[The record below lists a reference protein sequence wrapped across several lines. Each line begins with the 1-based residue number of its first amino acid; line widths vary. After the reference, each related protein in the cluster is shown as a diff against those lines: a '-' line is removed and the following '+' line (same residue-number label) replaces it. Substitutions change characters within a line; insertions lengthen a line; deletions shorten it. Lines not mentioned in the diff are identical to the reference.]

1 MSHSMSEYENLR
13 TADIVAEALID
24 WNVHVVFGL
33 PGDGINGFIEALRQR
48 QNKIKFVL
56 VRHEES
62 AAFMACAYAKYT
74 KELGACVATSGP
86 GAIHLL
92 NGLYDAKLDSTPVIA
107 ITGTTYSD
115 LMGSNYQQDVNL
127 LQLFSDVAVY
137 NNMING
143 PEHAEMAVDLAC
155 RTALG
160 RRGVGHLT
168 IPIDVQEKRLKGKYS
183 KHKVPGHTSDAFTS
197 GSIPNQQSL
206 KKAAEILNVGNKV
219 VILVGQGAL
228 SAPDEVLA
236 ICERLAAPVVKA
248 LLGKAVVPDNSPYS
262 LGGIGLLGTE
272 PASDAMDEA
281 DTLLMVGTSFPY
293 IDYLPKPGQAKG
305 IQIDILPEKIGMR
318 YPVDIGLV
326 GDAKLTLAALLPLLQ
341 QKHDDHFLKTKQH
354 AMKSWIS
361 LLEEQSTR
369 TDKPIKPQVVAAAV
383 SEELE
388 DEAIISVDSG
398 TITSWAARYISIRKG
413 MKFSLSGTLASM
425 ACGLQYAIA
434 AQIAFPKRQ
443 SVAFVGDGGF
453 TMLMSEFATAVQ
465 YNLPIKV
472 VILKNNTLGMIRWEQ
487 MAFLGNPE
495 FGVEFTPIDFVRFA
509 EACGG
514 KGYSIR
520 EPSEVGSVLHEAMA
534 QKIPTII
541 EAYVDPF
548 DPPMPPKVEMEFVRK
563 LAESFAKGQ
572 PYATRIGLT
581 LYRNQVHERLR
592 GFHHHRP
599 MDHHDHH
606 QQT

>member
-1 MSHSMSEYENLR
+1 MSEYENLR

-24 WNVHVVFGL
+24 WNVRVVFGL

-86 GAIHLL
+86 GAIHIL

-107 ITGTTYSD
+107 ITGSTYSD

-183 KHKVPGHTSDAFTS
+183 RHKVPGHTSDAFTS
-197 GSIPNQQSL
+197 GSIPNQESL

-305 IQIDILPEKIGMR
+305 IQIDILPEKIGLR

-326 GDAKLTLAALLPLLQ
+326 GDAKLTLAALLPLLL
-341 QKHDDHFLKTKQH
+341 QKDDDHFLKTKQQ

-369 TDKPIKPQVVAAAV
+369 TDKPIKPQLVAAAV

-388 DEAIISVDSG
+388 DDAIISVDSG
-398 TITSWAARYISIRKG
+398 TITSWAARYINIRKG

-548 DPPMPPKVEMEFVRK
+548 DPPMLPKVEMEFVRK

-581 LYRNQVHERLR
+581 LYRNQVHEKLR
-592 GFHHHRP
+592 GFHHHHQ

>member
-1 MSHSMSEYENLR
+1 MSEYENLR

-183 KHKVPGHTSDAFTS
+183 RHKVPGHTSDAFTS
-197 GSIPNQQSL
+197 GSIPNQESL

-305 IQIDILPEKIGMR
+305 IQIDILPEKIGLR

-341 QKHDDHFLKTKQH
+341 QKHDDHFLIAKQQ

-388 DEAIISVDSG
+388 DDAIISVDSG
-398 TITSWAARYISIRKG
+398 TITSWAARYINIRKG

-495 FGVEFTPIDFVRFA
+495 YGVEFTPIDFVRFA

-592 GFHHHRP
+592 GFHHHHP